1 MSPQFSA
8 IYFIFRGLL
17 LSLIVILGLAW
28 VSMKVAQKMRLIDL
42 PGSAPHKSH
51 TRPTPLAG
59 GIALFFSLL
68 ICETLLR
75 TLIEPTIRAT
85 FLAGAVVFVF
95 GLLDDY
101 WTLPPLAK
109 LLGQILAAVILIFSG
124 VYVRIFESPEFFFYG
139 DTRLYLY
146 LDWLLT
152 IFWVV
157 GITNAFNFVDSMDG
171 LAVGLGGMAVAF
183 FVLLTLDSQQF
194 LLSQHSALIFGA
206 CLGLYFYNSPP
217 ALLFLGDSGSQTL
230 GFILSVL
237 AIAYNPQGAYQSSS
251 WFVPVIMLGVPTV
264 DRDLALET
272 PTSYLCCGA
281 GSHLSS
287 SAAPVSIAQSR
298 RTGDADQLFDVRLP
312 GDFGFEPAAVDRQRH
327 LFVCADDGH
336 RGIDLLG
343 RGQGLGIIEKL
354 SYGMVISR

>member
-251 WFVPVIMLGVPTV
+251 WFVPVIMLGVP
-264 DRDLALET
+264 
-272 PTSYLCCGA
+272 
-281 GSHLSS
+281 
-287 SAAPVSIAQSR
+287 I
-298 RTGDADQLFDVRLP
+298 FDT
-312 GDFGFEPAAVDRQRH
+312 
-327 LFVCADDGH
+327 
-336 RGIDLLG
+336 LL
-343 RGQGLGIIEKL
+343 I
-354 SYGMVISR
+354 VISRLRRRHPIYVAAQDHTYHRLLRLFRSPNRAVLAMQISSLMLGCLAILGLNQPPLIANAIFLFVLMMGIAALIFLEGDKDWV

>member
-1 MSPQFSA
+1 MTSPQLSA
-8 IYFIFRGLL
+8 IYFVFRGLL
-17 LSLIVILGLAW
+17 LSLVVILILAW
-28 VSMKVAQKMRLIDL
+28 VSMRIAQRIRLLDL

-59 GIALFFSLL
+59 GIALFSSLL

-85 FLAGAVVFVF
+85 FLAGAVVFLF

-101 WTLPPLAK
+101 WTLPPLMK
-109 LLGQILAAVILIFSG
+109 LFGQILAALILIFSG
-124 VYVRIFESPEFFFYG
+124 VYIQIFESPEFFFYG
-139 DTRLYLY
+139 TTQLYLY

-152 IFWVV
+152 VFWVV

-171 LAVGLGGMAVAF
+171 LAVGLGGMAAAF

-194 LLSQHSALIFGA
+194 LLSQHSVLIFGA

-251 WFVPVIMLGVPTV
+251 WFVPVIMLGVPIFDTLLIV
-264 DRDLALET
+264 VSRLRRRRPIYLAAQDHTYHRLLRLLQS
-272 PTSYLCCGA
+272 PNRAVLVMQI
-281 GSHLSS
+281 SS
-287 SAAPVSIAQSR
+287 
-298 RTGDADQLFDVRLP
+298 L
-312 GDFGFEPAAVDRQRH
+312 
-327 LFVCADDGH
+327 
-336 RGIDLLG
+336 LLG
-343 RGQGLGIIEKL
+343 CLAILGLNQPPLIANTIFL
-354 SYGMVISR
+354 MVLMMGAAALVFLERDKDWV